1 MFRNSLDSAAM
12 YAARTAG
19 VLGLMLFLSARATF
33 AARLRAVFA
42 R

>member
-1 MFRNSLDSAAM
+1 MLRTILDSASM

-19 VLGLMLFLSARATF
+19 VLGLMLFLWARAAF